1 MHKTRAQAGQTIY
14 QTMLAIGC
22 VMLALAVFF
31 PVFEFFWLYRGET
44 KPDMFREG
52 TVSSPVRSSASAAA
66 TEGEGA
72 SEAPAPTEGATPGE
86 AEAPAPAAGEGE
98 AEN

>member
-1 MHKTRAQAGQTIY
+1 MIRRPMFKTRTQAGQTIY
-14 QTMLAIGC
+14 QTMLAISC

-31 PVFEFFWLYRGET
+31 PVFEYVWLYRGPAR
-44 KPDMFREG
+44 PDMFREG
-52 TVSSPVRSSASAAA
+52 TVSLPARPSAPPAA

-72 SEAPAPTEGATPGE
+72 SEAPAPAERATPPPGE
-86 AEAPAPAAGEGE
+86 TE